1 MSDLLTT
8 RQLQDLLQ
16 IDRVT
21 IYRMLSDGRLT
32 GFKVGGQWRFSRQEV
47 EAWLQEQR
55 ASLDVAGP
63 PDAAGEGALSSHALP
78 LSCVQAVQSIYAE
91 ALDVAAVTTAP
102 DGAPLTDVSN
112 SCKLCDLIL
121 ATEEGRRRCAAS
133 WRPPAGNRQSSPSLR
148 TCHAGLLCL
157 SAPIQV
163 EGEWVASVASCQFVA
178 PPAGGGDETWRAGLP
193 ALAADL
199 GLAGGDLLAAADGV
213 RRLPQSHWPRL
224 TRLLQQVADTFC
236 EIGQERLKLVNR
248 LRRIAEM
255 THV

>member
-21 IYRMLSDGRLT
+21 IYRMLGDGRLT

-47 EAWLQEQR
+47 EGWLQEQR

-63 PDAAGEGALSSHALP
+63 ADTADEGDLSAHVLP
-78 LSCVQAVQSIYAE
+78 LACVQAVQSVYAE

-102 DGAPLTDVSN
+102 DGALLTDVSN
-112 SCKLCDLIL
+112 SCALCNLIL
-121 ATEEGRRRCAAS
+121 ATEEGQRRCAAS
-133 WRPPAGNRQSSPSLR
+133 WRLPAGDRQSSPSLR
-148 TCHAGLLCL
+148 TCHAGLVCL
-157 SAPIQV
+157 STPVKV
-163 EGEWVASVASCQFVA
+163 ESEWVANVASCQFAA
-178 PPAGGGDETWRAGLP
+178 PAAGSDEVWRVNLP
-193 ALAADL
+193 ALAAAL
-199 GLAGGDLLAAADGV
+199 GLAEDDLLAAADSV
-213 RRLPQSHWPRL
+213 RRLPESQWPRVA
-224 TRLLQQVADTFC
+224 RLLQQVADTFG
-236 EIGQERLKLVNR
+236 EIGQERLKFVNR